1 MKKRGLAMG
10 IAIVLGCMS
19 LTGCGG
25 SSNETKSGETAET
38 TMSGSEAKEEGEI
51 ELTMMGGAHLVSVA
65 EIVLRDY
72 LTEHPNVKINFE
84 KYSYAEYPTKMK
96 LQLSND
102 EST

>member
-10 IAIVLGCMS
+10 IAVVLGCMS

-25 SSNETKSGETAET
+25 NSNEAKNGETAAAT
-38 TMSGSEAKEEGEI
+38 SRAEAKNEGEI

-72 LTEHPNVKINFE
+72 L
-84 KYSYAEYPTKMK
+84 AETSKCE
-96 LQLSND
+96 D
-102 EST
+102 